1 MTRKSSPKIIIGML
15 FILIVLGGIGLA
27 VGYLTV
33 TTAVSKEFG
42 TPAKSLT
49 LTQRLA
55 YPLELFLNRES
66 FTSPTDSAAEE
77 MNFEISQGESISL
90 VCLRLEQAGLIDD
103 AELFRMYL
111 IYSGLDRQLQ
121 SGQFKLSAAMS
132 PLQIASDLL
141 DATPT
146 EAIVTV
152 LPGWRIEEVA
162 ANVAG
167 SGLSITAEAFINAA
181 YAPSVEYLTYLPT
194 GEVPSLEGFLFPGT
208 YVIPR
213 DANLDIV
220 FEVLLT
226 AFNQNV
232 DSSILD
238 GFARQGLSIYEGVT
252 LASIIEKEAVVD
264 EEKPLMASV
273 FYNRLENGIRLETDP
288 TVQYSLG
295 YQTSTQSWWKSP
307 LALADLVVDSP
318 YNTYNNFGLPPTPIS
333 NPDLNSLRAVAF
345 PAETPYFYFR
355 AACDGSG
362 RHNFAITFEE
372 HLNNGCE

>member
-1 MTRKSSPKIIIGML
+1 MAHKSRPKIIIGIL
-15 FILIVLGGIGLA
+15 FILLLLSGVGIV
-27 VGYLTV
+27 VGYLSV
-33 TTAVSKEFG
+33 TTAVSRQFG
-42 TPAKSLT
+42 TPTTNLS
-49 LTQRLA
+49 LTQRLI
-55 YPLELFLNRES
+55 YPVELFVNRES
-66 FTSPTDSAAEE
+66 FTSPTDSAGNE
-77 MNFEISQGESISL
+77 MDFEISQGESISL

-121 SGQFKLSAAMS
+121 SGRFRLSAAMS

-146 EAIVTV
+146 EAYVTI

-181 YAPSVEYLTYLPT
+181 YAPSPEYLAYLPVSD
-194 GEVPSLEGFLFPGT
+194 VPTLEGFLFPGT

-213 DANLDIV
+213 DANLGMV
-220 FEVLLT
+220 FETLLT

-232 DSSILD
+232 DSSLLE
-238 GFARQGLSIYEGVT
+238 GFARQGLTVYEAVT
-252 LASIIEKEAVVD
+252 LASILEKEAVVD
-264 EEKPLMASV
+264 DEKPLMASV
-273 FYNRLENGIRLETDP
+273 FFNRLEQGIRLETDP

-295 YQTSTQSWWKSP
+295 YQTESQTWWKAPLSTVDLSVESP
-307 LALADLVVDSP
+307 F
-318 YNTYNNFGLPPTPIS
+318 NTYIVFGLPPTPIC
-333 NPDLNSLRAVAF
+333 NPDLSSMRAVAF

-355 AACDGSG
+355 ATCDGSG
-362 RHNFAITFEE
+362 RHKFAITFEE
-372 HLNNGCE
+372 HLNNSCE